1 MNENNGSLP
10 EKQDKSES
18 CLFRK
23 VVTEKK
29 SLQEVSYVDHR
40 YLKKTLLNALTLL
53 AYGESCHFETEKIRR
68 KKNKTSSM
76 QHSWVLIY
84 IRNGKGCLQVKNR
97 WEKLHKGDIFLL
109 PPFAGKKFKIEKGEK
124 LENIYLC
131 IYDTKVMESMGA
143 SLALPAAGILR
154 FSDRKKTEKL
164 VGYFSSLKENIL
176 AATPDKGTEKILSLL
191 LYDLLYFLSETLA
204 ESNTEENF
212 PLFLQNLAATPT
224 RDHSLKSLAHSLHKD
239 PRSVLRLFR
248 KHTGTTPMGFLRNLR
263 LEYAAKLLRE
273 GDLYFSMEDIARLSG
288 YKSTSSFR
296 YAYKRKYKLSPR
308 QYSLQYR
315 KEKVAKVK

>member
-1 MNENNGSLP
+1 MIQNNA
-10 EKQDKSES
+10 KSES

-23 VVTEKK
+23 VITEKK
-29 SLQEVSYVDHR
+29 HLQEVAYVDHL
-40 YLKKTLLNALTLL
+40 YLKKTLLHHFLLL
-53 AYGESCHFETEKIRR
+53 AYGESCHHGGIKPVS
-68 KKNKTSSM
+68 KKHKSATM
-76 QHSWVLIY
+76 QHSWVLVY
-84 IRNGKGCLQVKNR
+84 ILNGKGSILVNDK
-97 WEKLHKGDIFLL
+97 WKKTGKGDIFLL
-109 PPFAGKKFKIEKGEK
+109 PPFTGKNMRIEKGEK

-212 PLFLQNLAATPT
+212 TLFLQNLAATPT